1 MQFDYDTN
9 IFTISAFL
17 MHILEKEEA
26 ITLLKER
33 LQILQ
38 AYLEGIRKQDNT
50 TWTSKVPA
58 IHVANVR
65 RMTDIAGCLYDF
77 AFSFFYLSTI

>member
-26 ITLLKER
+26 IILLKER

-38 AYLEGIRKQDNT
+38 AYLEGIRKQNN
-50 TWTSKVPA
+50 A
-58 IHVANVR
+58 I
-65 RMTDIAGCLYDF
+65 
-77 AFSFFYLSTI
+77 